1 MIRPLVAFAVL
12 ALAVPVHGQTQ
23 TMRVVGSA
31 QIEVAPDY
39 ADLTFGVRVSAPSP
53 ADAADEMTRRI
64 DLIVDSLVVL
74 GFDRDSL
81 PTKAFSISTDRDYQN
96 RNEITGYTAVTSLQL
111 TTFELDRIPEFIAAA
126 IALGANEIGNVRFR
140 STLEDEVRQV
150 ALREAVAAARSDA
163 EVLADAAGATLGD
176 LVEITN
182 FAQQISALR
191 TGIVAQRR
199 EIGADL
205 EIRGVTSISGSVITP
220 QLIPVSVQVV
230 VTWSL
235 RGGGA
240 PD

>member
-1 MIRPLVAFAVL
+1 MIPTRIVL
-12 ALAVPVHGQTQ
+12 ALVLIAVPLQAQGP

-31 QIEVAPDY
+31 QVEVAPDY
-39 ADLTFGVRVSAPSP
+39 ADLNFGVRVSAPSP

-81 PTKAFSISTDRDYQN
+81 PTKAFSISADRDFQN
-96 RNEITGYTAVTSLQL
+96 RNEITGYTALTSLQL
-111 TTFELDRIPEFIAAA
+111 TTFELDRIPEFIDAA

-140 STLEDEVRQV
+140 STLEEEVRQV
-150 ALREAVAAARSDA
+150 ALREAVSAARSDA
-163 EVLADAAGATLGD
+163 EVLAEAAGASLGD

-182 FAQQISALR
+182 FAQATSPIR
-191 TGIVAQRR
+191 TGIVSQRR
-199 EIGADL
+199 EVGAGL
-205 EIRGVTSISGSVITP
+205 QIRGMSSISRSVITP

-235 RGGGA
+235 EGA
-240 PD
+240 